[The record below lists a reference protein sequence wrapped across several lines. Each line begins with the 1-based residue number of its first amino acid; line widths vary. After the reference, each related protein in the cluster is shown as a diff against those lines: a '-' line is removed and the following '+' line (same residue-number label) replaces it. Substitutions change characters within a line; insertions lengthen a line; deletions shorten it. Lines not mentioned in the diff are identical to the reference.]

1 MALSTTPVDINR
13 ATDGLTL
20 PLELSGEIWAGA
32 EATSAVMQL
41 AERIELPGP
50 GIAIPVITGDPV
62 AQFVAE
68 TAEKP
73 VSTGTFNT
81 KTMKPYKLAV
91 IEPFSMEFMRDYA
104 RLYDELVRR
113 APGAIAKA
121 LDTAVFGTTAPG
133 TGFDTIG
140 GSTAASLG
148 NDPYAALVGMVETI
162 GAADGSM
169 NGIAASAQLQAALLA
184 AVDGSRRPLFTDS
197 TSERA
202 IGRVLGADVV
212 NAQQAYAAGAGS
224 TPATLGYA
232 GDWSQMRYG
241 IVDGINISI
250 SDQATLND
258 GTNLIHLWQRNMAAV
273 RIECEVGVV
282 VRNAGAFVK
291 ITA

>member
-13 ATDGLTL
+13 ATDGLIL

-62 AQFVAE
+62 AEFVAE

-113 APGAIAKA
+113 APSAIAKA

-140 GSTAASLG
+140 GSTAAALG
-148 NDPYAALVGMVETI
+148 TDPYAALVGMVETI
-162 GAADGSM
+162 GAVNGSM

-184 AVDGSRRPLFTDS
+184 AVDGNQRPLFTDS

-212 NAQQAYAAGAGS
+212 PAQQAYAAG